1 MWRDTAHTDKTEQ
14 DAKNKCDTSGVL
26 STAFVL
32 EASAFPHTDLKKKK
46 SYDSSQWKYGKYW
59 GAVVVCLGTSSFL
72 TIFRKIGLEMPSSIL
87 GMT

>member
-32 EASAFPHTDLKKKK
+32 EASAFPHTDLKKKNHMILP
-46 SYDSSQWKYGKYW
+46 SGNMEN
-59 GAVVVCLGTSSFL
+59 
-72 TIFRKIGLEMPSSIL
+72 IGGRLL
-87 GMT
+87 FA